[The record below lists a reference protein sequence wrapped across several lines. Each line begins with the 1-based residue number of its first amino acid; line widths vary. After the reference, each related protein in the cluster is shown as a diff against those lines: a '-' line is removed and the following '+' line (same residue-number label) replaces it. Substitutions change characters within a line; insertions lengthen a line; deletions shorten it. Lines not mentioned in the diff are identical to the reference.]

1 MTREVSSS
9 DKSYRFKN
17 ASFTPEK
24 IYIIFNKLN
33 NHPNFL
39 RCKLINE
46 FKRGSFFPFL
56 LLKRVF
62 FTFYGTIFDNI
73 KSLFMQTEET
83 SLVALRKELNY
94 NFCFFSSEPKTDE
107 IILLG
112 VAFIASLRVPSGQ

>member
-1 MTREVSSS
+1 MNSSEV
-9 DKSYRFKN
+9 RF
-17 ASFTPEK
+17 
-24 IYIIFNKLN
+24 L
-33 NHPNFL
+33 
-39 RCKLINE
+39 
-46 FKRGSFFPFL
+46 PFL

-73 KSLFMQTEET
+73 KSLFMQTEETEET